1 MQLALAMLSLAFGPP
16 CRMAG
21 VAPARG
27 SPCMAQGESRAFDS
41 LLQVRLSALHLD
53 DMQSW
58 LLRRSFA
65 SMLPM
70 QPMLVLPLEPPQHG
84 IELTFRGTATSEKG
98 GTDGGMRFTLARE
111 EEEEEG
117 VLLVSRISEGQY
129 CSKQFSEKVICR
141 ALVKDLA
148 ELPEECGRVAAVVDF
163 SQGGAG
169 GSQAAL

>member
-1 MQLALAMLSLAFGPP
+1 MQLALAMLSVAFGPP

-27 SPCMAQGESRAFDS
+27 SPCMAQAEGRAFDS
-41 LLQVRLSALHLD
+41 LLQVRLSALRLD

-84 IELTFRGTATSEKG
+84 IELTFRRKPTSEKG
-98 GTDGGMRFTLARE
+98 GTDGGMRFTLAR